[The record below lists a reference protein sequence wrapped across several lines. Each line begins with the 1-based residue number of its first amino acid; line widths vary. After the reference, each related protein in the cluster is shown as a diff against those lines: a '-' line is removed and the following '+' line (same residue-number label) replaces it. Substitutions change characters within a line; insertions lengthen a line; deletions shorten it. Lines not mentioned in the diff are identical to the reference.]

1 MTEHEDTATEEVA
14 VPPSPREPWGPLAR
28 CRAREAEST

>member
-14 VPPSPREPWGPLAR
+14 APPSAREQWGPLAR
-28 CRAREAEST
+28 RRAREATST